1 MNLGAY
7 RIRLVDDAKDWWRW
21 SSLRLMAVSGAIQAV
36 LLAFPAALAQ
46 YVPSWVMS
54 WLATTSLIILIL
66 AGVGRISQVEKANEP
81 QPPVPPVQP
90 R

>member
-7 RIRLVDDAKDWWRW
+7 HIRLVDGAGEFWRW
-21 SSLRLMAVSGAIQAV
+21 SSIRLMAVSGAIQAV
-36 LLAFPAALAQ
+36 LLAFPATLAQ

-54 WLATTSLIILIL
+54 WLATTSLLIL
-66 AGVGRISQVEKANEP
+66 VLAGIGRISQVEKANEP
-81 QPPVPPVQP
+81 PIPPVQP